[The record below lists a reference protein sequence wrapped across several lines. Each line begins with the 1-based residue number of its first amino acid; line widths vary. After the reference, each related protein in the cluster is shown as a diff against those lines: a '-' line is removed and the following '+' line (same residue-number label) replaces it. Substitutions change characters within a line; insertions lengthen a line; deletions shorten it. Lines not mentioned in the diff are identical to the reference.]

1 MKMQANQIRPGWV
14 IEYNGKQCL
23 VIGIDLVIPGK
34 GNATIQV
41 EMRDVATGV
50 KTQQRWRTAD
60 TVEKLMSEDRDCT
73 YLYSDGTEL
82 TFMTTDTYDQFT
94 VPKEVLGD
102 RAAFLQDNMP
112 VVVQFIE
119 DRPVG
124 VELPAKVTQVVVET
138 EPVLKGQTVS
148 SSYKPAVLDNGLRIG
163 VPPFVAVG
171 DKIVVS
177 TVDSTYVERAK

>member
-60 TVEKLMSEDRDCT
+60 TVEKLMSEDHDCT
-73 YLYSDGTEL
+73 YLYSDGKDL
-82 TFMTTDTYDQFT
+82 TFMMVDTYDQFT
-94 VPKEVLGD
+94 VPKELLGD
-102 RAAFLQDNMP
+102 RAAYLQDNMEC
-112 VVVQFIE
+112 VVQFIE
-119 DRPVG
+119 GHPVS
-124 VELPAKVTQVVVET
+124 VEIPAKVI
-138 EPVLKGQTVS
+138 QTV
-148 SSYKPAVLDNGLRIG
+148 V
-163 VPPFVAVG
+163 
-171 DKIVVS
+171 
-177 TVDSTYVERAK
+177 

>member
-60 TVEKLMSEDRDCT
+60 TVEKLMSEDHDCT
-73 YLYSDGTEL
+73 YL
-82 TFMTTDTYDQFT
+82 
-94 VPKEVLGD
+94 
-102 RAAFLQDNMP
+102 
-112 VVVQFIE
+112 
-119 DRPVG
+119 
-124 VELPAKVTQVVVET
+124 
-138 EPVLKGQTVS
+138 
-148 SSYKPAVLDNGLRIG
+148 
-163 VPPFVAVG
+163 
-171 DKIVVS
+171 
-177 TVDSTYVERAK
+177 